1 MKKLFTLV
9 VSALMAG
16 SVFAQDVPYIFSK
29 VADNT
34 YAVTMTQEE
43 IEQKY
48 ESAWIN
54 DAFNMGV
61 VFPAGTVMF
70 ENDDLVIS
78 AAVDGTIV
86 YTTTSLAQIRQAMEE
101 NPGYTGCVN
110 LGSSFSSRGI
120 DITKDLIDNV
130 SDKQSS
136 KQGILL
142 VSPKTKGTLS
152 YGVYAGENKRWIGIY
167 QMPTDA
173 EKKVGSKGKWLDYN
187 LFQNDG
193 SNGTVA
199 NAPAYSKAEVD
210 AEHSYVLIP
219 GGKSLNLHQ
228 IKFAPAVPSH
238 ISSTLKDGKG
248 KTVEGYYTVGGVRLN
263 NLQKGSNIVKY
274 SDGTVVKVI
283 K

>member
-34 YAVTMTQEE
+34 YAVTMTQEKVK
-43 IEQKY
+43 QTY
-48 ESAWIN
+48 ESAWIS
-54 DAFNMGV
+54 ASFNQGV
-61 VFPAGTVMF
+61 AFPAGTVMF

-78 AAVDGTIV
+78 AAVDNTPV
-86 YTTTSLAQIRQAMEE
+86 FLTSGKISQIINE
-101 NPGYTGCVN
+101 NPGYTGYVN
-110 LGSSFSSRGI
+110 FGSSFSQAGI

-152 YGVYAGENKRWIGIY
+152 YGVYAGANKRWIGIY

-173 EKKVGSKGKWLDYN
+173 EKQVGSKGKWLDYN

-228 IKFAPAVPSH
+228 VKFAPAVPSH

-263 NLQKGSNIVKY
+263 NLQKGLNIVKY

>member
-1 MKKLFTLV
+1 
-9 VSALMAG
+9 MAG

-34 YAVTMTQEE
+34 YAVTMTQYEMN
-43 IEQKY
+43 QKY

-54 DAFNMGV
+54 AAFNVGV
-61 VFPAGTVMF
+61 AFPAGTVMF

-86 YTTTSLAQIRQAMEE
+86 YTANNKIAQILKE
-101 NPGYTGCVN
+101 NPGYTGYVN
-110 LGSSFSSRGI
+110 FGSSFSQTGI
-120 DITKDLIDNV
+120 DITKDLIDNI
-130 SDKQSS
+130 SDKKAQ
-136 KQGILL
+136 KHGILL

-152 YGVYAGENKRWIGIY
+152 YGVYAGSNKRWIGIY

-173 EKKVGSKGKWLDYN
+173 EKKAGSKGRWIDYN

-193 SNGTVA
+193 TNGTVA

-210 AEHSYVLIP
+210 AEHSYAFV
-219 GGKSLNLHQ
+219 GGGNKNQNLYQ
-228 IKFAPAVPSH
+228 IKFVPEVPSH
-238 ISSTLKDGKG
+238 ISSTLKDGKD

-263 NLQKGSNIVKY
+263 SLQKGLNIVKY
-274 SDGTVVKVI
+274 CDGTVVKVI

>member
-34 YAVTMTQEE
+34 YAVTMTQEKVK
-43 IEQKY
+43 QTY
-48 ESAWIN
+48 ESAWIS
-54 DAFNMGV
+54 ASFNQGV
-61 VFPAGTVMF
+61 AFPAGTVMF

-78 AAVDGTIV
+78 AAVDNTPV
-86 YTTTSLAQIRQAMEE
+86 FLTSGKISQIINE
-101 NPGYTGCVN
+101 NPGYTGYVN
-110 LGSSFSSRGI
+110 FGSSFSQAGI

-130 SDKQSS
+130 SDKQASR
-136 KQGILL
+136 QGILL

-173 EKKVGSKGKWLDYN
+173 EKKAGSKGRWIDYN

-193 SNGTVA
+193 TNGTVA

-210 AEHSYVLIP
+210 AEHSYAFVV
-219 GGKSLNLHQ
+219 GGNKNLCLHQ
-228 IKFAPAVPSH
+228 IKFVPSVPSH
-238 ISSTLKDGKG
+238 ISSTLKDVKD